1 MASTLVSPG
10 VSSTIIDQSF
20 YVSNQ
25 ASTIPLIFI
34 ATADQKFQADGV
46 TPALGT
52 FENNV
57 LREVTSVQQSLQ
69 LYGTP
74 SFLKDASG
82 NPLHGDSRSEFGLDA
97 LNKVLQVCDLAYV
110 IRANVNLNDDINS
123 LRTLWGNLTNDAADY
138 LSSLV
143 QDYIS
148 QYNLENNLVPL
159 DTGYKKTVDSAELK
173 VLVSEA
179 LSDTFASFSFSSQ
192 NFQNAFLLDHTVAQA
207 GYQDVLF
214 NTTNGY
220 LQLSDVT
227 GLVSTTLYG
236 ADIEVVSGTGTHTFA
251 VSLLGSQA
259 VTFGDLVAYLNTTLG
274 VTGSAQ
280 LLNGRLRITS
290 SLNGVTSAVS
300 ILTDGFSGTAPLFG
314 SLNLY
319 TGLDTPIAGTG
330 VSTLNIYD
338 PTYSTVVGTYDGL
351 DAMINSWVSG
361 SIIPDEFTAS
371 EAEGLL
377 LTAEADF
384 EDTKEFRTYSA
395 LGTNDAARR
404 AVIVQQLNAA
414 INNPATGATADS
426 IQYDIVGCP
435 GYWETTNA
443 LVVLSQAVR
452 SEVFVAGDTPY
463 NVPALGPN
471 SIVTWA
477 ATPSRVSNYVDGYWY
492 GAGLTTNIDGA
503 TIMATSA
510 STALRTLIYS
520 DSISQKWYAP
530 AGATRGTCP
539 QLSTVGYVSGTL
551 GTATT
556 FVTDYL
562 DQGTRD
568 ALYQSP
574 TNINPIT
581 YIPGRGILVFGQ
593 KSSSPVTSAL
603 DRINVVRLSMYIQRQ
618 LRLALFAYLFEPDD
632 KVTWDNV
639 KYVADTFL
647 NGLVSRRGLYDF
659 VTICDNTTNTPET
672 IDNNELH
679 LQVYIQPTKAVE
691 FIYVD
696 ITLVNTGTDL
706 TTAQGS

>member
-10 VSSTIIDQSF
+10 VTSTIIDQSF

-25 ASTIPLIFI
+25 AATIPLIFI

-74 SFLKDASG
+74 RFLTDASG

-97 LNKVLQVCDLAYV
+97 LNKALGVCSLAYV
-110 IRANVNLNDDINS
+110 IRANVNLNDDINA
-123 LRTLWGNLTNDAADY
+123 LRTLWNNLTADAADY

-143 QDYIS
+143 QDYIT
-148 QYNLENNLVPL
+148 QYNLSNNFIPA
-159 DTGYKKTVDSAELK
+159 DAGYKQTADAAELK
-173 VLVSEA
+173 ILLSEA
-179 LSDTFASFSFSSQ
+179 LTEVFASFSFSSQ
-192 NFQNAFLLDHTVAQA
+192 NFQNSFLLDHTVAQS

-214 NTTNGY
+214 NTTNGF
-220 LQLSDVT
+220 LQLSDIT
-227 GLVSTTLYG
+227 GLVSTKLYG
-236 ADIEVVSGTGTHTFA
+236 ADVEIVSASGTHTYP

-259 VTFGDLVAYLNTTLG
+259 VTFGDLVSFLNTTFG
-274 VTGSAQ
+274 VTGTVQ

-290 SLNGVTSAVS
+290 SLTGVTSAVS
-300 ILTDGFSGTAPLFG
+300 ITTDGFSGTSPLFG

-330 VSTLNIYD
+330 VGTLNIYD
-338 PTYSTVVGTYDGL
+338 PTYTTITGAYDGL
-351 DAMINSWVSG
+351 DEMINAWVSG
-361 SIIPDEFTAS
+361 SIVPDEFTSA

-377 LTAEADF
+377 LTAKSDF
-384 EDTKEFRTYSA
+384 EDTKEFKIYSI
-395 LGTNDAARR
+395 LGANDAARR
-404 AVIVQQLNAA
+404 AIIVKQLNAA
-414 INNPATGATADS
+414 IANPLTGATADN
-426 IQYDIVGCP
+426 IQYDIVACP

-443 LVVLSQAVR
+443 LTVLSQAVR

-463 NVPALGPN
+463 NIPALGPN
-471 SIVTWA
+471 GIVTWA
-477 ATPSRVSNYVDGYWY
+477 TTPSRVTNHIDGYWY
-492 GAGLTTNIDGA
+492 GAGLTTNIDGSTILA
-503 TIMATSA
+503 TAA

-520 DSISQKWYAP
+520 DSISEKWYAP

-539 QLSTVGYVSGTL
+539 QLSNIGYVSGTL
-551 GTATT
+551 GAATT

-568 ALYQSP
+568 ALYQFP
-574 TNINPIT
+574 VNINPIT
-581 YIPGRGILVFGQ
+581 YIAGRGILVYGQ
-593 KSSSPVTSAL
+593 KSSSPVTSSL
-603 DRINVVRLSMYIQRQ
+603 DRINVVRLTMYMQRQ
-618 LRLALFAYLFEPDD
+618 LRLALFAFLFEPDD

-639 KYVADTFL
+639 KFVADTFC
-647 NGLVSRRGLYDF
+647 NRLVSRRGLYDF
-659 VTICDNTTNTPET
+659 VTICDSTTNTPET

-679 LQVYIQPTKAVE
+679 LQVYIQPTKDVE
-691 FIYVD
+691 FIYID

-706 TTAQGS
+706 THVQGS